1 MEEQNQIIMEE
12 QNQII
17 MEEQNQIIKEEV
29 KKEEPKKEEPKKTT
43 KEELINN
50 IREWIKIDT
59 DVAALKNDIKNK
71 LTQKKLL
78 TENLVKV
85 MKTNSIDCFDING
98 GALVYNKKKTKKSL
112 SGKFLLQQLEK
123 YYKDQPDVAKEVTEH
138 IMSNREETIKEDIR
152 RKIKK

>member
-1 MEEQNQIIMEE
+1 MENSNE
-12 QNQII
+12 
-17 MEEQNQIIKEEV
+17 IKSEL
-29 KKEEPKKEEPKKTT
+29 KNEPKKTT

-59 DVAALKNDIKNK
+59 DIASLKNEIKNK
-71 LTQKKLL
+71 QTQKKNL

-85 MKTNSIDCFDING
+85 MQSNSIDCFDING
-98 GALVYNKKKTKKSL
+98 GALVYNQKKTKKSI

-123 YYKDQPDVAKEVTEH
+123 YYKDQPDIAKEVTQH
-138 IMSNREETIKEDIR
+138 IMDNREEIIKEDIR

>member
-1 MEEQNQIIMEE
+1 
-12 QNQII
+12 
-17 MEEQNQIIKEEV
+17 MEEQNQIIKDEV
-29 KKEEPKKEEPKKTT
+29 KKEEPKKTT

-112 SGKFLLQQLEK
+112 SGKFLLQQLEQ

-138 IMSNREETIKEDIR
+138 IMNNREETIKEDIR

>member
-1 MEEQNQIIMEE
+1 MEN
-12 QNQII
+12 N
-17 MEEQNQIIKEEV
+17 NEV
-29 KKEEPKKEEPKKTT
+29 KNEVKNETKKTT